1 MEHLPRVAAK
11 WLQSANGCSG
21 SECRSPIK
29 LGSRKGSSGW
39 IFTADLLSWCCHQ
52 LGEFSAAS
60 WCFGWKSRV
69 SSNKSIVYWSVF
81 HQFWTIV
88 YLTTFL
94 ILDLLSQ
101 DSKHAPISPWHGLH
115 QLREQGLHVLVLWRF
130 ETLPFSDMPW
140 IAAIMFVSTEL
151 MCQRHWKKNV
161 QNKPEPHINK
171 SQICSSSMKCTT
183 FSNFLSSSI
192 FAFAKLRCFN
202 SSPASWPP
210 WHWYRKYLRVGPTAG
225 TTQITAAQV
234 E

>member
-11 WLQSANGCSG
+11 WLQSANGGSG

-39 IFTADLLSWCCHQ
+39 IFTADLRSWCCHQ

-60 WCFGWKSRV
+60 GPLKITGELQQIHRV
-69 SSNKSIVYWSVF
+69 LECLPSILEHRVF
-81 HQFWTIV
+81 DHFFDIGFIV
-88 YLTTFL
+88 
-94 ILDLLSQ
+94 
-101 DSKHAPISPWHGLH
+101 SKHAPISPWHGLH

-151 MCQRHWKKNV
+151 MCQGHCKKNV

-202 SSPASWPP
+202 STPASWPP

-225 TTQITAAQV
+225 TTQFTAEV